1 MNKKILMC
9 AAIATALLFTACAK
23 KESPNEDDREQTVET
38 KELSEE
44 TVNLEALEDQDNDEI
59 PPRVEVEHQESN
71 NTSATIRR
79 EYSDASD
86 DELYARADVVSNSKP
101 AATEAKP
108 QTENKPKAET
118 PAPSPKASSSTSQT
132 EDDAVAAAI
141 AAATPALDN

>member
-1 MNKKILMC
+1 MC

-38 KELSEE
+38 TEQSEE
-44 TVNLEALEDQDNDEI
+44 AVNLEALEDQDNDEI
-59 PPRVEVEHQESN
+59 PPRVEYEHQESN

-79 EYSDASD
+79 EYSDATD
-86 DELYARADVVSNSKP
+86 DELYARSES
-101 AATEAKP
+101 ATTAKP
-108 QTENKPKAET
+108 QAEAKPKAET
-118 PAPSPKASSSTSQT
+118 AAPNPKASSSSSQT